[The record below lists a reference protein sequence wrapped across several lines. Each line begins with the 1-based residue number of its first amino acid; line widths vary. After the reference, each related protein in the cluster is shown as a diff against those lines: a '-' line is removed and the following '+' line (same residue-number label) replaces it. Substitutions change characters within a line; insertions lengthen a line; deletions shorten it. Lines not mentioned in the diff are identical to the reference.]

1 MKIEEN
7 IKAIRLSK
15 SIKQQVI
22 ADALDLDV
30 AVVSNIE
37 KGKRELKVSELEI
50 IANALGVSVVDLI
63 VYPKVYIEARPTEK
77 SDVEVVVQ
85 IKLDK
90 SRRDEVLKMLSLDD
104 KLQILNK

>member
-63 VYPKVYIEARPTEK
+63 VYPKVYVEERPTAK
-77 SDVEVVVQ
+77 SDVDVVVQ

-90 SRRDEVLKMLSLDD
+90 DRRDEVLKMLSLDD